1 MKLGLRLGMI
11 AAVGLL
17 GMALGASP
25 AKADFEIC
33 NKTKESVSVAVG
45 YRENGDWISEGWW
58 NIDTGDCAVV
68 YNKKLSEVNY
78 YLYGESDSL
87 VWQGDYTFCIVNDE
101 FTIVGDTDC
110 KKRGYQPQGFME
122 IDVGDNTS
130 FTFNLLEQGE

>member
-1 MKLGLRLGMI
+1 MKLGLRLGLF

-17 GMALGASP
+17 GIAFASAP

-58 NIDTGDCAVV
+58 NVEGGQCATV
-68 YNKKLSEVNY
+68 YAKKLSEVKY
-78 YLYGESDSL
+78 YVYGESDSL
-87 VWQGDYTFCIVNDE
+87 VWQGDYTFCVVNDE

-110 KKRGYQPQGFME
+110 KKRGYEPQGFME
-122 IDVGDNTS
+122 VDVGDNTS
-130 FTFNLLEQGE
+130 FTFNLLEQGQ